1 MAGLLLRPGGGELQ
15 PVGQLPAVPGADAS
29 LGGAVLATGY
39 GAAGVLMWRQ
49 RERWLT
55 PYSLMALIR

>member
-1 MAGLLLRPGGGELQ
+1 MNSSRL
-15 PVGQLPAVPGADAS
+15 GQLPAVPGADGS
-29 LGGAVLATGY
+29 LGVAVLATGY

-55 PYSLMALIR
+55 PCSLMALIR